1 VVVDGFFVAPA
12 AAPGLCGEPN
22 IRESMSPRWFL
33 IAAFLGVLYLCFR
46 VLQPFWMPFVLAL
59 ILATLL
65 FPLNEYLGKKWKNRK
80 NLAAFF
86 ICMALTVV
94 LLLPMV
100 FLLISLAHEALG
112 LYAAA
117 KDPKKLEQW
126 RAWLS
131 TDTNPM
137 LQKLEY
143 WLPGSWRIRDLQ
155 LGQKLREQVE
165 GWGIG
170 VLAYMTA
177 FAGGLFNFLMNYF
190 IMLTTLFFLLRDA
203 DYFAQKLR
211 SVSPLS
217 EKYER
222 MFVERFRI
230 IARATVIGNLLTAV
244 AQGVTGG
251 FVFAVLGLSNPIL
264 WGTLTAFFSLVP
276 VVGTAL
282 IWVPWAL
289 YLLAI
294 GSTGK
299 AILLV
304 LLEVLAVGSIDNVL
318 RPWLIEGKVRMH
330 TMLVF
335 FSIMGGLNYFG
346 IAGLLLGPLVVAVTL
361 TFFEIYL
368 LEMKE

>member
-1 VVVDGFFVAPA
+1 
-12 AAPGLCGEPN
+12 
-22 IRESMSPRWFL
+22 
-33 IAAFLGVLYLCFR
+33 
-46 VLQPFWMPFVLAL
+46 MPFVLAL